1 MASQSLCWTLMG
13 AASTLI
19 VINRQKAWTLISQ
32 LAVLPTA
39 IRWRLPNVSLQLRCQ
54 IDTSESSTLCEWIFL
69 LNRGKSG
76 KSNTTRRNV
85 KRGGPFWRT
94 ASQLATLMWG
104 GEGFELLGLDVSLFI
119 YVTFPSG
126 MEPIEGVWKIGEVK
140 HWRLPDELSACHVQT
155 DQSGLFL
162 LELEASYWCV
172 EQFKPQMTAAVCLIQ
187 SFFNILM
194 MRKCSIHANLFSNG
208 HYIQLEVASTSSTT
222 SSSSCSHFSL
232 RCITQ
237 LFR

>member
-1 MASQSLCWTLMG
+1 MFLCSSG
-13 AASTLI
+13 ARSTPAKVPLS
-19 VINRQKAWTLISQ
+19 A
-32 LAVLPTA
+32 
-39 IRWRLPNVSLQLRCQ
+39 
-54 IDTSESSTLCEWIFL
+54 SESFCLTEEKVEKVTQREEMSNGEVH
-69 LNRGKSG
+69 SG
-76 KSNTTRRNV
+76 
-85 KRGGPFWRT
+85 G
-94 ASQLATLMWG
+94 QLPSWPRCC
-104 GEGFELLGLDVSLFI
+104 GEGRGFELLGLDVSLFI

-126 MEPIEGVWKIGEVK
+126 MEPIESVWKIGEVK

-172 EQFKPQMTAAVCLIQ
+172 ERFKPQMTAAVCLMQ

-208 HYIQLEVASTSSTT
+208 HYIQLVVASSSSTT

-232 RCITQ
+232 GCIT
-237 LFR
+237 